1 MVPGETATPRVFD
14 VAPSALA
21 VTRAIEDLYRDIE
34 ALRALV
40 SDAGAGPDR
49 TGSGASPDA

>member
-40 SDAGAGPDR
+40 SDARVGPDLP
-49 TGSGASPDA
+49 GPDASPDA